1 MSSYNE
7 IEFKDATLYIYE
19 DRYEVRKNKKGFFN
33 FLLGYCTSREGAI
46 SLIIAAVL
54 IFVIYFIF
62 SFIFSSTLPLKSFLL
77 IPILANLPFSVLLYN
92 KYQKD
97 VVIPKLNFEEISFNK
112 KNKLIIHYLNNAR
125 DVHLIKEIAFPK
137 EENKKREIL
146 NKLKEF
152 KLLYRSY
159 KLPLL

>member
-1 MSSYNE
+1 MSSYNK
-7 IEFKDATLYIYE
+7 IEFKDTTLYTYE
-19 DRYEVRKNKKGFFN
+19 DRYEVRKNKKGFFI

-62 SFIFSSTLPLKSFLL
+62 SSTFSLTLPLKLILL
-77 IPILANLPFSVLLYN
+77 IPILANLPFSVLSYN

-97 VVIPKLNFEEISFNK
+97 VAIPKLNFEKISFNK
-112 KNKLIIHYLNNAR
+112 KNKLILHYLNNTR
-125 DVHLIKEIAFPK
+125 DDYLKKEIVFPK

-152 KLLYRSY
+152 KLL
-159 KLPLL
+159 